1 MTKIILGLIILLSNI
16 KPPTNHQ
23 EEAMTTAQL
32 FLQKFLHNGFFAMEC
47 LLALG
52 LLALSLRCIPWYFSQ
67 RRKYAPNLE
76 GIPTEQA
83 TKLLDQ
89 ARVEV
94 SKPLILGTGLMF
106 LFILFCRDLYL
117 VVSTN

>member
-1 MTKIILGLIILLSNI
+1 LTKIILGLIILLSNI

-67 RRKYAPNLE
+67 DPMNCSL
-76 GIPTEQA
+76 G
-83 TKLLDQ
+83 LG
-89 ARVEV
+89 
-94 SKPLILGTGLMF
+94 SKGVLWP
-106 LFILFCRDLYL
+106 
-117 VVSTN
+117 